1 MTNARINLLP
11 HREERRKRAR
21 SHFFVL
27 IGGTAAL
34 GALIVGLMH
43 TYYAEK
49 IDTQQSRNQYLKT
62 EIAKLDK
69 EIAEINK
76 LKDEIQALLARKQII
91 ETLQADRAQTVH
103 LLDDLVKRM
112 PEGVYLKSLSQK
124 GLRINVTGYAQSNA
138 RVSTLMRNVE
148 ASPWLENPELVE
160 VKAASVDKRRVSEFN
175 MYMSLKRIAV
185 EAAKPAAKPAA
196 PGAAKKG

>member
-1 MTNARINLLP
+1 MTNARVNLLP

-21 SHFFVL
+21 QHFFVL
-27 IGGTAAL
+27 IGGTAVV
-34 GALIVGLMH
+34 GALVVGLMH

-49 IDTQQSRNQYLKT
+49 IDAQQSRNQYLKT

-76 LKDEIQALLARKQII
+76 LKDEIQSLLARKQII

-148 ASPWLENPELVE
+148 SSPWLENPELVE
-160 VKAASVDKRRVSEFN
+160 VKAATVDKRRIAEFN
-175 MYMSLKRIAV
+175 MYMSLKRITA
-185 EAAKPAAKPAA
+185 EAPKPGAKPAAA
-196 PGAAKKG
+196 PAKKG